1 MRKPRILSLRSLAM
15 NKSELEF
22 LTECAERVG
31 MTLGELTAAGAK
43 FWSFE
48 DE

>member
-1 MRKPRILSLRSLAM
+1 M
-15 NKSELEF
+15 NKSEREF

-31 MTLGELTAAGAK
+31 VTLAELTAADAK
-43 FWSFE
+43 FWSIS

>member
-1 MRKPRILSLRSLAM
+1 M
-15 NKSELEF
+15 NDSEIEF
-22 LTECAERVG
+22 FTECAERVG
-31 MTLGELTAAGAK
+31 LTLAELTEVDAK

>member
-1 MRKPRILSLRSLAM
+1 MNDSAM
-15 NKSELEF
+15 EF
-22 LTECAERVG
+22 FTECAERVG
-31 MTLGELTAAGAK
+31 VTLEELTAADAK